1 MVIFSQ
7 SIGGINDALWIVA
20 TVLSICLNIQL
31 IDRLITRDQ
40 PESSHSDKMMMISAN
55 NSAGSMEGLPKFN
68 GRLTHVIIEVPDGHE
83 DYLPRLQRMFHWWQ
97 EHPPCEW
104 NSYPSNWANPQVT
117 LTLLLRTQPSL
128 EQTTFLRS
136 ILDSLPRP
144 VSACFAVTEIRH
156 AALSARSSDSLPARV
171 AQDRELFMALL
182 ANYIHLSEPSHVL
195 YLSPECRPLQIDWL
209 NHLDRLTRAPCEP
222 FWMSGS
228 IYRGVRPAT
237 GWPHALASYLH
248 IGRYGA
254 LYNLGDVRFLYW
266 YQSRLPAYVASANYT
281 ALPFYEG
288 GRWEMDLAHYIFDL
302 AASFDY
308 KLVGSKLRLHNLFL
322 NYWNNT
328 VDLEAVRRQDPEAVM
343 ILGTFEEDV
352 SEGRDVKNK

>member
-1 MVIFSQ
+1 MVILPPAL
-7 SIGGINDALWIVA
+7 GGINDALWIVA
-20 TVLSICLNIQL
+20 AILSICLNIQL
-31 IDRLITRDQ
+31 MDRLITKYQ
-40 PESSHSDKMMMISAN
+40 PELSHSATMMTMSTN
-55 NSAGSMEGLPKFN
+55 NSTGSMEGLQKFN
-68 GRLTHVIIEVPDGHE
+68 GRLTHVIIEVPDERE
-83 DYLPRLQRMFHWWQ
+83 DYLPRLQRMFRWWQ

-104 NSYPSNWANPQVT
+104 NSHPSSWANPRTT
-117 LTLLLRTQPSL
+117 LTLLLRTKPSL
-128 EQTTFLRS
+128 EQATFLRS
-136 ILDSLPRP
+136 VLDSLPHP
-144 VSACFAVTEIRH
+144 VSACFVATEIRH
-156 AALSARSSDSLPARV
+156 AALSARRSDSLPARV

-195 YLSPECRPLQIDWL
+195 YLSPECRPLKIDWL

-237 GWPHALASYLH
+237 GWPRALASYLH

-254 LYNLGDVRFLYW
+254 LYNLGDARFLRW
-266 YQSRLPAYVASANYT
+266 YQGRLPAYVANTNHT

-288 GRWEMDLAHYIFDL
+288 GRWEMDIAHYIFDL

-308 KLVGSKLRLHNLFL
+308 KLVGSKFRLHNLFL

-328 VDLEAVRRQDPEAVM
+328 VDLEAVQRQDPEAVM
-343 ILGTFEEDV
+343 ILGIFDGDTP
-352 SEGRDVKNK
+352 EGT